1 MNWLHDKRIDCFSA
15 METLQIGDYLSLVKS
30 AHEHRGGIGGQ
41 RDVMKTT
48 TAKRIRDRMVKDIR
62 AGAVLPPVVVGIVE
76 TPASVK
82 KMMAADR
89 MSLREFTKR
98 LKSESLSI
106 IDGMQ
111 RTQALM
117 DACEEDKGHLSGYI
131 RVDFWLAK
139 SVRALVYRMLVLN
152 TGQVPWNLA
161 RQLSVVYEPLL
172 QEIKDNVP
180 SIDRIITPD
189 KPGRRVSGAQFSSD
203 ALIEL
208 FMAFSLRKTNI
219 DTRESLSEEFS
230 RLDLVANVADEDVQG
245 YFYETLSTMAKLD
258 IAFDRLDVAAKGRFA
273 RGRDIFSSQ
282 PARIGYIVAVSQHV
296 LGKVGLERPQ
306 KERSARMSALVQD
319 AEALN
324 KTLSKS
330 SIKQLSNFLRLDVL
344 SEILD
349 RKVGQVGRYERAV
362 FYEAFKLLLEEHFSV
377 PDMEPCWRA
386 N

>member
-1 MNWLHDKRIDCFSA
+1 
-15 METLQIGDYLSLVKS
+15 METLQIKDYLSLVKN
-30 AHEHRGGIGGQ
+30 AHENRGGIGGQ
-41 RDVMKTT
+41 RDVLKTT
-48 TAKRIRDRMVKDIR
+48 TAKRIRERMVADIR

-76 TPASVK
+76 TPNTVK
-82 KMMAADR
+82 KLVAADDVD
-89 MSLREFTKR
+89 LDEFVKN
-98 LKSESLSI
+98 LKGESLSI

-111 RTQALM
+111 RTEALM
-117 DACEEDKGHLSGYI
+117 DACKIDKGILSGQI

-172 QEIKDNVP
+172 REIKANVP
-180 SIDRIITPD
+180 SIERIITPD
-189 KPGRRVSGAQFSSD
+189 KPGRRVSGGQFSSE

-208 FMAFSLRKTNI
+208 FMAFSLRKTSI

-230 RLDLVANVADEDVQG
+230 RLDLVANVADEKVQG

-258 IAFDRLDVAAKGRFA
+258 IAFDRIDVGSQGRFA

-296 LGKVGLERPQ
+296 LGKVGLEKSS
-306 KERSARMSALVQD
+306 KERRARMSALVKD
-319 AEALN
+319 AGALTEKL
-324 KTLSKS
+324 KTC
-330 SIKQLSNFLRLDVL
+330 SIKELRGFLRLDVL

-362 FYEAFKLLLEEHFSV
+362 FYEAFKLLIEEHFSV